1 MGILKQKE
9 AANMAT
15 PKPEPS
21 KRASV
26 QADIA
31 KLKPLKPGGALG
43 FTGIRDTNS
52 PGHDMNKDVDDMD
65 SDNDTA
71 TDTNEKVDDVEEDVK
86 NSLLSPEDAK
96 KQGEIADGV
105 ERIRVSHL
113 QTS

>member
-9 AANMAT
+9 AASIENA
-15 PKPEPS
+15 KPGPS

-26 QADIA
+26 QVDIA

-43 FTGIRDTNS
+43 FTGVRDGTS
-52 PGHDMNKDVDDMD
+52 PGNDSNKDADDMD

-71 TDTNEKVDDVEEDVK
+71 NDMNDKIDDVDEDVK

-105 ERIRVSHL
+105 ERIRVSH
-113 QTS
+113 